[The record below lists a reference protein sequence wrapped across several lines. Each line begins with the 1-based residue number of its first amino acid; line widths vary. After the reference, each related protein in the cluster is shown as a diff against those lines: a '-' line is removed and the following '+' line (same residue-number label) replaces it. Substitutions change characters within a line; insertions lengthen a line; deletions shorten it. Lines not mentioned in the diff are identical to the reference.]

1 MSLSVNKI
9 KHKYYKSN
17 FLNKYVVLRK
27 YDSYSCKIKE
37 IWNHSGHENCVT
49 WREDWAVTAALKYL
63 TAGVKLKLSF
73 SSENEAKN
81 LAIAVQYLGQIEKK
95 IGIAQTKV
103 IKCFLSK
110 IYLN

>member
-37 IWNHSGHENCVT
+37 I
-49 WREDWAVTAALKYL
+49 
-63 TAGVKLKLSF
+63 
-73 SSENEAKN
+73 
-81 LAIAVQYLGQIEKK
+81 
-95 IGIAQTKV
+95 
-103 IKCFLSK
+103 
-110 IYLN
+110 